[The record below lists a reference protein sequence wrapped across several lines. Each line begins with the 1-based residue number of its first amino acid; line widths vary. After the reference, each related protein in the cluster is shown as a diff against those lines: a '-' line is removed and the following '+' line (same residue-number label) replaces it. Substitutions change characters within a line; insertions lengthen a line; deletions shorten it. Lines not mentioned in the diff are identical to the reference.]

1 MTINEALEIL
11 EKYRKDLKGHARTLD
26 ERPTP
31 TQICQA
37 IEIVSMALGK
47 PIQ

>member
-11 EKYRKDLKGHARTLD
+11 EIYYKDLKGYARRLD
-26 ERPTP
+26 ESPTSK
-31 TQICQA
+31 QICEA

-47 PIQ
+47 PIK

>member
-1 MTINEALEIL
+1 MTILEALEIL
-11 EKYRKDLKGHARTLD
+11 AKYRKDLKGHARPLD
-26 ERPTP
+26 ERPMP
-31 TQICQA
+31 TQICEA

>member
-11 EKYRKDLKGHARTLD
+11 EKFHKDLRGRARTLD

-31 TQICQA
+31 KQICQA

-47 PIQ
+47 PIK